1 MTSEIIFV
9 LLFVTATAVALVA
22 RWLKAPYTVALVVT
36 GVVLGSVRAID
47 PPHLTKELLY
57 AIFLPG
63 LLFEAAFHLEIESL
77 RRNKIAIVSLAV
89 PGVIVAMAL
98 TAAVLTPALG
108 ILHVTTGFAFIHAIV
123 FAALIAAT
131 DPIAVVA
138 MFKSLGAPRRLRVL
152 LEGESLLNDGT
163 AIVFFSMVLTF
174 MDRHTLTVAGAAV
187 EFAKVVGIGALIGF
201 VIAFIV
207 SSVIR
212 RVDDA
217 MIEITLTTIAAYG
230 SFAAAEQFHV
240 SGVIATVVAGMVV
253 GNYGRHQGMGPS
265 TRVAVESFWEY
276 VAFALNSVVFLLI
289 GFQVRLEALLGSWS
303 SIVLAYVAVMLARA
317 VVVAVTTAMLARS
330 RERLPWRWGVVMTW
344 GGLRGA
350 LSMVLVLALPDNFPH
365 RQTLVTMTFG
375 VVLLS
380 LLLQGLTVGPL
391 LRRLGIVNSNAERET
406 YERLRG
412 GRRAAAAALEALDA
426 LVRQGRVHEEVVAA
440 VRDDYTRVLATADL
454 AIRDLHLETSDLLD
468 EEMRAVRR
476 ALMIAEKATLL
487 DEQRHGLAGVS
498 TTEHLLHKVDERLA
512 ELEAGA
518 DPRTTDQEH

>member
-1 MTSEIIFV
+1 
-9 LLFVTATAVALVA
+9 
-22 RWLKAPYTVALVVT
+22 
-36 GVVLGSVRAID
+36 
-47 PPHLTKELLY
+47 
-57 AIFLPG
+57 
-63 LLFEAAFHLEIESL
+63 
-77 RRNKIAIVSLAV
+77 
-89 PGVIVAMAL
+89 
-98 TAAVLTPALG
+98 
-108 ILHVTTGFAFIHAIV
+108 
-123 FAALIAAT
+123 
-131 DPIAVVA
+131 
-138 MFKSLGAPRRLRVL
+138 
-152 LEGESLLNDGT
+152 
-163 AIVFFSMVLTF
+163 
-174 MDRHTLTVAGAAV
+174 
-187 EFAKVVGIGALIGF
+187 
-201 VIAFIV
+201 
-207 SSVIR
+207 VIR

-289 GFQVRLEALLGSWS
+289 GFQVRLEELLGSWS

-317 VVVAVTTAMLARS
+317 VVVAVTSAMLARS

-350 LSMVLVLALPDNFPH
+350 LSMVLVLALPEKFPH

-391 LRRLGIVNSNAERET
+391 LRWLGIVSSNAERET

-412 GRRAAAAALEALDA
+412 GRRAAAAALEALDD
-426 LVRQGRVHEEVVAA
+426 LVRRGRVHEQVVAA
-440 VRDDYTRVLATADL
+440 VRSDYARVLTAADL
-454 AIRDLHLETSDLLD
+454 AIRDLHLETSDLLE

-487 DEQRHGLAGVS
+487 DEQRHGLAGAS
-498 TTEHLLHKVDERLA
+498 TTEHLLHQVDERLA
-512 ELEAGA
+512 ELESDAG
-518 DPRTTDQEH
+518 PPSTDQEQ